1 VSNSDI
7 FMYTCYRECLKEE
20 ILTLSVGKKKISRIT
35 LGALEDLGYVVN
47 YTAAD
52 PYGASDIGKCA
63 GCGRR
68 INEQAAAPISSSS
81 CHHGSSYENAIIQGR
96 KMLRKVSQKYK
107 NQDMTKL
114 PEGIVYMGDQQI
126 SVAYMHED
134 GTICSTMVRPK

>member
-1 VSNSDI
+1 
-7 FMYTCYRECLKEE
+7 MLCHRKCLKEE

-52 PYGASDIGKCA
+52 PYGASDIGECA

-68 INEQAAAPISSSS
+68 INEQAMPPVSSSS
-81 CHHGSSYENAIIQGR
+81 CHHGSSYENAIIQGQ
-96 KMLRKVSQKYK
+96 KMLHKASQHYK
-107 NQDMTKL
+107 NQDMSNL
-114 PEGIVYMGDQQI
+114 PEGIVYTGDQEI

-134 GTICSTMVRPK
+134 GTLCSTIVQM